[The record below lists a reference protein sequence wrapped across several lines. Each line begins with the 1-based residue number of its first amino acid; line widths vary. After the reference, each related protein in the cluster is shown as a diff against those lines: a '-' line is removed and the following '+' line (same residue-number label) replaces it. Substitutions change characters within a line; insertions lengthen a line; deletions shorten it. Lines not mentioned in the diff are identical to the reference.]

1 MAKAIKARTSQK
13 RNARSLSK
21 LNEHSIWLK
30 IRSRCYRHGDK
41 SFPRYG
47 GRGIVMSEEW
57 RTCFFTFLSD
67 IGPRPSTQ
75 HSVDRIDNNGN
86 YCKDNCRWATA
97 TEQQN
102 NRRANKT
109 IAHDGQTLTIAEWS
123 RVTGIFVKTIAY
135 RRRMGWPAEEC
146 LRVKDNR
153 AGRSTRYIGT
163 TFGNSTQH

>member
-57 RTCFFTFLSD
+57 RTCFFTLRLTPDVADFC
-67 IGPRPSTQ
+67 RQ
-75 HSVDRIDNNGN
+75 HPDGFVVLEE
-86 YCKDNCRWATA
+86 KL
-97 TEQQN
+97 
-102 NRRANKT
+102 RASKEFR
-109 IAHDGQTLTIAEWS
+109 EWLKA
-123 RVTGIFVKTIAY
+123 R
-135 RRRMGWPAEEC
+135 
-146 LRVKDNR
+146 
-153 AGRSTRYIGT
+153 
-163 TFGNSTQH
+163 